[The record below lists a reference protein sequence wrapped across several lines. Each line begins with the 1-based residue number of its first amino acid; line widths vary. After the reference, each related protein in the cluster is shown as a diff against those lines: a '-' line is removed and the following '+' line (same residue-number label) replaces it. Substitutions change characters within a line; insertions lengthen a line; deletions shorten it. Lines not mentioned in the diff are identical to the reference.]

1 MIKALHGPAKQKE
14 TLLCPRAKGWRSPVI
29 NSEDS
34 PGTKFLPITR
44 TDEFLSIWDI
54 FKLFSVLENKTKQNK
69 KDKKQKKQQQ
79 SKLIVLWM

>member
-14 TLLCPRAKGWRSPVI
+14 TLLCPSAKGWRSPVI
-29 NSEDS
+29 TSEDS

-54 FKLFSVLENKTKQNK
+54 FKLFSVLENKTKQKRTKNK
-69 KDKKQKKQQQ
+69 KNNNKAN
-79 SKLIVLWM
+79 